1 MWVHPGVFAKS
12 AQMIEKIEDQLS
24 RAAKSDGK
32 NKERKL
38 LGNQGTP
45 TPQCN
50 LYEYQTKEVVGEAV
64 CMM

>member
-1 MWVHPGVFAKS
+1 
-12 AQMIEKIEDQLS
+12 MIEKIEDQLS